1 MSSLV
6 MGLALGIGGL
16 LLVVATGAALRPGRR
31 EASFGWAFVGGLAF
45 VMLAMAA
52 ATRVENGGGLRAA
65 EWQLATVLL
74 AGGAGM
80 LSLTS
85 RPESGS
91 PSRLG
96 VAGRMVAWLALAG
109 VPPTVGFHARISL
122 YGALLGAGW
131 GWVMALA
138 MVASGALLLPALGEL
153 RAARAGAPRGAAA
166 AAALLLTAAILVL
179 GFAPYLTLAA
189 RAVGTDAG

>member
-1 MSSLV
+1 MSSSV
-6 MGLALGIGGL
+6 TGLALAVGAL
-16 LLVVATGAALRPGRR
+16 LLAATTYAAVRPGRR

-45 VMLAMAA
+45 VMLAMVAA
-52 ATRVENGGGLRAA
+52 ARVESGEGLRAA
-65 EWQLATVLL
+65 RWQLATVLL

-85 RPESGS
+85 RPESGA

-96 VAGRMVAWLALAG
+96 AAGRLVAWLALAG
-109 VPPTVGFHARISL
+109 LPPTIGFHAKVSL

-138 MVASGALLLPALGEL
+138 MVASGALLLPALAEL

-166 AAALLLTAAILVL
+166 AATLLLTAAILLL

-189 RAVGTDAG
+189 RAVGAEPG

>member
-1 MSSLV
+1 MSSLAT
-6 MGLALGIGGL
+6 GLALGMGGL
-16 LLVVATGAALRPGRR
+16 LLVVATFAALRPGRR

-52 ATRVENGGGLRAA
+52 ALRVESSGGLRAA
-65 EWQLATVLL
+65 LWQLATVLL

-85 RPESGS
+85 RPESGP

-96 VAGRMVAWLALAG
+96 ATGRMVAWLALAG
-109 VPPTVGFHARISL
+109 LPPTIGFHAKVFL

-131 GWVMALA
+131 GWAMALA
-138 MVASGALLLPALGEL
+138 MVASGALLVPALGEL

-166 AAALLLTAAILVL
+166 AAALLLTAAILLL
-179 GFAPYLTLAA
+179 GLAPYLTLAA
-189 RAVGTDAG
+189 RAVGGEAG